1 MKESLTALRAGI
13 AERQRRAGASLAD
26 AVRLRRLS
34 SDLFVA
40 ARLDQ
45 TISSLIDR
53 IEDMTQQLLEL
64 DARIQACE
72 EMPEAAEI
80 IPVEILS

>member
-26 AVRLRRLS
+26 DVRLRRLS

-64 DARIQACE
+64 DARIRACE